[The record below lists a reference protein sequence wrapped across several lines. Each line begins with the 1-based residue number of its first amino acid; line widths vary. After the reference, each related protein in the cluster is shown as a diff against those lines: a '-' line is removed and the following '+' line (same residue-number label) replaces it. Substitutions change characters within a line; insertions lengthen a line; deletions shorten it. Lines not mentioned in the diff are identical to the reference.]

1 MAYRIT
7 VTDKYKSRNG
17 SYIAEYDPVD
27 DFVSKITREFVN
39 INDES
44 KTADLYTVRIVDLEQ
59 IEEYEQLINDPEKK
73 DRAYGIV
80 LEEPWIFYNCTV
92 DQMMRCCIDYLK
104 EGNLN
109 FPEIYN
115 KYFANRPLTT
125 VVRWCYP
132 LYKPQT
138 PIIQDQEAK
147 LNRIL
152 RSSLR
157 FIFRDMFGLNDNVW
171 VLPINNT
178 FKPNHWSW
186 ALNKAKKIA
195 EEERLEFSDPY

>member
-17 SYIAEYDPVD
+17 SYIAEYDPVYNCIG
-27 DFVSKITREFVN
+27 KITREFVN
-39 INDES
+39 INDGS
-44 KTADLYTVRIVDLEQ
+44 KKADLYIARIVDLDR
-59 IEEYEQLINDPEKK
+59 IEECEQLVNDPEKK
-73 DRAYGIV
+73 DRACGIV

-104 EGNLN
+104 EGNLD
-109 FPEIYN
+109 FPKIYN
-115 KYFANRPLTT
+115 EYYTNRPLTKE
-125 VVRWCYP
+125 VRFCYP

-147 LNRIL
+147 LHRFL

-157 FIFRDMFGLNDNVW
+157 FIFSDMFGLNDDVR

-186 ALNKAKKIA
+186 ALNKAKEIA
-195 EEERLEFSDPY
+195 EEEGLEFSDLY